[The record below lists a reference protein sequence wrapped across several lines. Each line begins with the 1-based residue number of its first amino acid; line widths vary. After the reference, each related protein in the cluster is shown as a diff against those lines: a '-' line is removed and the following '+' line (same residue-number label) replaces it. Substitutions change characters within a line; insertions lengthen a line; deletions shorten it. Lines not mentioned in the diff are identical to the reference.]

1 LENSSRKATDVLL
14 SIESKIDTVLSLYKS
29 LSFDI
34 KILSNKVNYIIEKQ
48 PHEKISQQIKTTDFS
63 VDDDNNN
70 LVNVK
75 KEDALPVTDYPVGFR
90 RTSRPETYVTDQTDT
105 LITHSSEQ
113 DTDFKDYKSNSLLP
127 VNVVQR
133 IVDKNGKSLFLAE
146 VEIISSNNPSDVIKT
161 RTNAAG
167 KWQAQLTPG
176 EYKVF
181 IRKRESVTKNKIE
194 TLQTINVDGTESLLN
209 LDMLIIK

>member
-34 KILSNKVNYIIEKQ
+34 KILSNKVNYIVEKQ
-48 PHEKISQQIKTTDFS
+48 PHEKISQQIKPTDFS
-63 VDDDNNN
+63 INNNNNN
-70 LVNVK
+70 LINVK
-75 KEDALPVTDYPVGFR
+75 KEDVLPATDYPVGFR

-105 LITHSSEQ
+105 LITCSSEQ

-146 VEIISSNNPSDVIKT
+146 VEIISSNNPSEVIKT

-194 TLQTINVDGTESLLN
+194 TFQTINVDGTESLLN